1 VPAVLALRV
10 ACVLSVMLLPVGT
23 VAFAQEAAPVP
34 ADIAPKGGTVVD
46 PVPDNKD
53 GTRSS
58 SGTIGDSDAQE
69 ALCLLVEAAA
79 RANDLPLEF
88 FARVIWQESRF
99 QPHAVGPVTRS
110 GRRAQGIAQFMPG
123 TASERGLLDPFDPV
137 QALPKAAEFLSE
149 LRHQFGNLGL
159 AAAAYNAGPR
169 RVQDWLAGSGGMPQ
183 ETRNYVLSITG
194 TSVEDWASADKNGRI
209 DNGGSNSSCH
219 ELIALLEREPS
230 RFFSQL
236 EQRVRHAIT
245 KPWGVQVA
253 AGFNRDQALEMYS
266 RATKSWIA
274 AIGLQD
280 DPDLVPLLFRAR
292 GTSTF
297 YHVRIGTNTRRA
309 ANDLCGRIRH
319 AGGACLVKRRSA

>member
-1 VPAVLALRV
+1 VPAVFTLPV
-10 ACVLSVMLLPVGT
+10 ACVLLMMFLPAAT
-23 VAFAQEAAPVP
+23 AAFAQEAAPVP
-34 ADIAPKGGTVVD
+34 TDVEPKDGAVTD
-46 PVPDNKD
+46 PVPDNQAGKP
-53 GTRSS
+53 S
-58 SGTIGDSDAQE
+58 SGGTIRDSDAQE

-99 QPHAVGPVTRS
+99 QPHAIGPATRS

-149 LRHQFGNLGL
+149 LRDQFGNLGL

-194 TSVEDWASADKNGRI
+194 TSVEDWASADKNGKMS
-209 DNGGSNSSCH
+209 NGGPNSSCH
-219 ELIALLEREPS
+219 ELIVLLEREPS

-266 RATKSWIA
+266 RATKSWMA

-309 ANDLCGRIRH
+309 ANDLCGRIRQ

>member
-1 VPAVLALRV
+1 VPAVLTLRV
-10 ACVLSVMLLPVGT
+10 ACVLSVMLLPVGM
-23 VAFAQEAAPVP
+23 VAFAQEAAPAQTDPAPGAATP
-34 ADIAPKGGTVVD
+34 ADPL
-46 PVPDNKD
+46 PDDSANV
-53 GTRSS
+53 RSS
-58 SGTIGDSDAQE
+58 RETVRDNGARE

-99 QPHAVGPVTRS
+99 QPQAVGPVTRS

-149 LRHQFGNLGL
+149 LRDQFGNLGL
-159 AAAAYNAGPR
+159 AAAAYNAGPQ
-169 RVQDWLAGSGGMPQ
+169 RVQDWLAGSGAMPK

-194 TSVEDWASADKNGRI
+194 TSVEDWASADKNGKI
-209 DNGGSNSSCH
+209 SNGGPNSSCH

-236 EQRVRHAIT
+236 EQRVRHAIA

-253 AGFNRDQALEMYS
+253 AGFNRDQALEMYA

-309 ANDLCGRIRH
+309 ANNLCGRIRQ